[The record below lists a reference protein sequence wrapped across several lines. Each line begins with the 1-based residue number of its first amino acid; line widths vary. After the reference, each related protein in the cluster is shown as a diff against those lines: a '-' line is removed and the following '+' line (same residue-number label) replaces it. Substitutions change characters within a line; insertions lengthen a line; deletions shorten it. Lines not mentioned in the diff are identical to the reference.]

1 MKGGVLL
8 TRFLRFL
15 KAAALV
21 ALLALPIAS
30 PAMGASEGPRY
41 IFLFI
46 GDGMGEAQVKAADLY
61 SRASGRGELAFAALP
76 ARGRV
81 TTGTAKG
88 AVTDSAAAGTALASG
103 HKTENGILNMDPSK
117 TKRFVTVAMLA
128 RDRGM
133 RVGIVTSS
141 FMNDSTPAAFY
152 AWSPSRTELY
162 EIGKQLA
169 DSGFDYFGGGGLSRR
184 RDRKGDRQDLYE
196 TAAARGYKVLRSA
209 AEILAARPGDRI
221 LASGSAGALH
231 YEIDRPNGV
240 PSLAEYTRLGI
251 RLLDSPNG
259 FFLMVEGG
267 KIDWACHRSD
277 TAAMVRDV
285 AALDDA
291 VKEALA
297 FARDR
302 PEETLVVVTADHETG
317 GISLDGEIEGSAFH
331 AVFSRQRRSNESF
344 DAEVAEMRKGGRGSF
359 KSMLPALAGFFGLGN
374 LSAGE
379 KEELDA
385 AFAQSMKPVGGRTR
399 DKDYNRRYGPYEPLT
414 MAASRIL
421 ARRGGVSWTTF
432 GHSGAAVPVY
442 AVGPG
447 SEYFSGENDN
457 TVIGRALIHLLP

>member
-117 TKRFVTVAMLA
+117 TKRFITVAMLA

-133 RVGIVTSS
+133 RVGVVTSS

-162 EIGKQLA
+162 EIG
-169 DSGFDYFGGGGLSRR
+169 SSSP
-184 RDRKGDRQDLYE
+184 
-196 TAAARGYKVLRSA
+196 TAAS
-209 AEILAARPGDRI
+209 
-221 LASGSAGALH
+221 
-231 YEIDRPNGV
+231 
-240 PSLAEYTRLGI
+240 T
-251 RLLDSPNG
+251 
-259 FFLMVEGG
+259 
-267 KIDWACHRSD
+267 
-277 TAAMVRDV
+277 T
-285 AALDDA
+285 
-291 VKEALA
+291 
-297 FARDR
+297 
-302 PEETLVVVTADHETG
+302 
-317 GISLDGEIEGSAFH
+317 
-331 AVFSRQRRSNESF
+331 
-344 DAEVAEMRKGGRGSF
+344 
-359 KSMLPALAGFFGLGN
+359 
-374 LSAGE
+374 SAGE
-379 KEELDA
+379 
-385 AFAQSMKPVGGRTR
+385 V
-399 DKDYNRRYGPYEPLT
+399 
-414 MAASRIL
+414 
-421 ARRGGVSWTTF
+421 
-432 GHSGAAVPVY
+432 
-442 AVGPG
+442 
-447 SEYFSGENDN
+447 
-457 TVIGRALIHLLP
+457 